1 MPPVRKD
8 KRPPSSS
15 KSAKKYICTCGSSW
29 KTEWARA
36 RHIGQF
42 PEDSEG
48 SKGLRGPWKCPFE
61 SCATFHNDVSATE
74 GHLQSK
80 HAWYPGEPGPKW
92 VLHGLVEEQKE
103 ETDPERAIAQSPGS
117 PMTAY
122 MTRSRPFLSSKN
134 QERVKDDVDVSS
146 QLSGQPGNHSS
157 WDPQNYQQDDA
168 SLWPTGLTRRS
179 ATLDSLARGSSFALH
194 QEPLHHKSQ
203 TPGGTCTTAPE
214 TGQNSYTST
223 AASLD
228 E

>member
-48 SKGLRGPWKCPFE
+48 SKGLRGSWKCPFE

-80 HAWYPGEPGPKW
+80 HAWYPGEPGPK
-92 VLHGLVEEQKE
+92 VGECHFNGYFS
-103 ETDPERAIAQSPGS
+103 ETYNPFVVGTSRTCRRAKGGDGPRAGDCSIARIS
-117 PMTAY
+117 
-122 MTRSRPFLSSKN
+122 
-134 QERVKDDVDVSS
+134 
-146 QLSGQPGNHSS
+146 H
-157 WDPQNYQQDDA
+157 
-168 SLWPTGLTRRS
+168 
-179 ATLDSLARGSSFALH
+179 DSLHDAKQAI
-194 QEPLHHKSQ
+194 SQ
-203 TPGGTCTTAPE
+203 F
-214 TGQNSYTST
+214 
-223 AASLD
+223 
-228 E
+228 